1 MGVSLRFFSVVFR
14 NGHAS
19 SGQKGRHQV
28 PSRAIAM
35 ASPAQTAGYDE
46 ITFRQRHLDGA
57 ECTLRRGDLGLG
69 QIDVLP
75 GSLARGMGGAH
86 VARGQRRHRQR
97 HVAHRP
103 VVHLL
108 RAVVTPEGR
117 PPRHLAEPLR
127 IPILLRGEDFQI
139 SGLWPPPSAA
149 GWVLK
154 PLTAQPERSI
164 HHMNVALALHGM
176 TSTPVPRARTVMTAQ
191 GSYYDDWH
199 ASGVAASRAV
209 VFVHGLG
216 GSRAHFADTASRM
229 STDVRVLALD
239 LPGFGDSPLVDDGS
253 RRAVSVV
260 DQHVQAIDDV
270 IRHAGVN
277 EAILGG
283 HSMGGPL
290 ALRFTERSGDRV
302 AAIALI
308 CATVHTFQATLAR
321 RWSPWR
327 LAPGTAFAT
336 TAEVLMAA
344 TPVPQPLV
352 GRLAASKL
360 GRRATLWPFV
370 HRPGALRSA
379 DAATIIAGSGSPGV
393 LPMARALGKFTDW
406 ERPNNAARLPP
417 LHAINGRWDRIA
429 PLSDLAR
436 FPLPLQ
442 STETLDAGHMVM
454 LEAPDAFVAAMHRI
468 VSVT

>member
-1 MGVSLRFFSVVFR
+1 
-14 NGHAS
+14 
-19 SGQKGRHQV
+19 
-28 PSRAIAM
+28 
-35 ASPAQTAGYDE
+35 
-46 ITFRQRHLDGA
+46 
-57 ECTLRRGDLGLG
+57 
-69 QIDVLP
+69 
-75 GSLARGMGGAH
+75 
-86 VARGQRRHRQR
+86 
-97 HVAHRP
+97 
-103 VVHLL
+103 
-108 RAVVTPEGR
+108 
-117 PPRHLAEPLR
+117 
-127 IPILLRGEDFQI
+127 
-139 SGLWPPPSAA
+139 
-149 GWVLK
+149 
-154 PLTAQPERSI
+154 
-164 HHMNVALALHGM
+164 MNVALAFHGM

-393 LPMARALGKFTDW
+393 LPTARALGKFTDW